1 MPELSRYR
9 LHKIMKMH
17 TSLNVPP
24 NSVTELKVFLEDLIQ
39 DIVKSAEG
47 IAVLNKRRSIL
58 PRDLSIAEIL
68 IMERKV
74 DV

>member
-1 MPELSRYR
+1 MAELSRYR
-9 LHKIMKMH
+9 LHKIMKEY

-24 NSVTELKVFLEDLIQ
+24 NSVTELKVFLEALIQ

-47 IAVLNKRRSIL
+47 IAVLNKRRSLL
-58 PRDLSIAEIL
+58 PGDLSIAEIL
-68 IMERKV
+68 IMEKKV